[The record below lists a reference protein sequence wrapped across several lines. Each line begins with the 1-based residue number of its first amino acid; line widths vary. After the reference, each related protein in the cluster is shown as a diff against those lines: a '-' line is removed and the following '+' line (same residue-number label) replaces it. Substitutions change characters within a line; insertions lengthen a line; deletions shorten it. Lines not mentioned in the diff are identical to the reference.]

1 MAGRDLV
8 RRRQLE
14 LESLDAQLTGST
26 FDVEQDAGQIDRING
41 CDRTDPMLAHEGEA
55 DGHVVA
61 NVQVAL
67 TILQK
72 PADLTVLTREVED
85 RSLDLALRIQVR
97 LRISA
102 EATAFRSSPGRASAG
117 VPVSVSIGKRA
128 TVPAA

>member
-1 MAGRDLV
+1 MTPSRETLSLTTIRHEQIHPWVQAEAAAQQMAGRDLV

-72 PADLTVLTREVED
+72 PADLTVLTSEV
-85 RSLDLALRIQVR
+85 
-97 LRISA
+97 
-102 EATAFRSSPGRASAG
+102 
-117 VPVSVSIGKRA
+117 
-128 TVPAA
+128 